1 MSVSETTEIKMVKPW
16 SLYAVICSDSSI
28 YVGITTDV
36 ERRIR
41 EHNNSCKGAK
51 YTRSRRPVSLVY
63 VEAHYDRSSASKAE
77 SRYKKLKRSEKIKSF
92 GIRVNEGKL
101 LYNKLHIETKGL

>member
-1 MSVSETTEIKMVKPW
+1 MYKPW
-16 SLYAVICSDSSI
+16 SLYVVICNDSSI
-28 YVGITTDV
+28 YIGITTDV
-36 ERRIR
+36 QRRVY
-41 EHNNSCKGAK
+41 EHNNTKKGAK

-63 VEAHYDRSSASKAE
+63 VESHVDRSSASKAE

-101 LYNKLHIETKGL
+101 LYNKIYIDTKGL

>member
-1 MSVSETTEIKMVKPW
+1 MYKPW

-28 YVGITTDV
+28 YIGITTDV
-36 ERRIR
+36 QRRIY
-41 EHNNSCKGAK
+41 EHNNTKKGAK

-63 VEAHYDRSSASKAE
+63 VESHSDRSSASKAE

-101 LYNKLHIETKGL
+101 LYNKLYIDTKGL